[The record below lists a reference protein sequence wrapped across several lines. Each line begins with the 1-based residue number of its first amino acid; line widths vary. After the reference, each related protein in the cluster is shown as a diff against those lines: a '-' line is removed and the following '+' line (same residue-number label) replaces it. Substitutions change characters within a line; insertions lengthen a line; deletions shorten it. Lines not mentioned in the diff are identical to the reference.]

1 MTITGKRLPKW
12 LPLAVIALLVAVV
25 VYRILAV
32 F

>member
-1 MTITGKRLPKW
+1 MAIRGKRLPKW
-12 LPLAVIALLVAVV
+12 LSLAVIALFVALV